1 MFSFNIYILK
11 YWYFYNWYLQIGLI
25 MFFVPQLLV
34 IFGFSPSPDV
44 CTILVPHVLYCMEL
58 VLNFKLR

>member
-1 MFSFNIYILK
+1 
-11 YWYFYNWYLQIGLI
+11 